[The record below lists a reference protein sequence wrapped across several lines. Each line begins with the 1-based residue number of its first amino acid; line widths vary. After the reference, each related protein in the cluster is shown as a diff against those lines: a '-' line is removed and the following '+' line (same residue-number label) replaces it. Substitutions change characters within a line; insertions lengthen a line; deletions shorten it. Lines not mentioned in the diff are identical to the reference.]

1 MNDLS
6 PSTQKKLSVI
16 INAAYYI
23 MILAAFYLV
32 FRTFAGILM
41 PFLFACIFALM
52 LHRPITFINRKL
64 KIPRS
69 PLSALFVI
77 LILGVIVTLFMLLGM
92 EIAEQVKGFIEFIKL
107 KFHNMSG
114 ICETLKTYAVN
125 AVGFLPDSLRT
136 AATQSITAFF
146 DNLTEN
152 GFSDFSLD
160 SIGLDWSSILSK
172 GGGVIKKTVGQLPS
186 MLISILITIIATIF
200 ICADYEKIRDFIL
213 RQVSAETQ
221 LKIFNTK
228 HVVFG
233 SLRKMLKAYSLIVLI
248 TTTELCIGL
257 YTLKLLKIYD
267 SSYIFMIALVIAI
280 IDIVPVLGTGT
291 VLIPWAIY
299 SFITGDISMGIG
311 LLIIYAIILV
321 VRQVIEPKLVAGQ
334 AGLSPIV
341 TITAMYIGTKTLGIL
356 GFFIL
361 PFAAI
366 VVKQLNDEG
375 IIHLFKTKAAVP
387 ASVEQDSGSEDGD
400 GYGGEDDYDGGD
412 DYSGGDYDGNGGDED
427 DSMYAPAENDS
438 QRNFE

>member
-1 MNDLS
+1 MNELS
-6 PSTQKKLSVI
+6 STTQKRLSAI
-16 INAAYYI
+16 INVVYVI
-23 MILAAFYLV
+23 MIMAAFYLV

-41 PFLFACIFALM
+41 PFIFAFIFAML
-52 LHRPITFINRKL
+52 LHRPITFVNKKL

-69 PLSALFVI
+69 PVSALFVI
-77 LILGVIVTLFMLLGM
+77 LILGVIVTLIMLLGM

-107 KFHNMSG
+107 KFHNISG

-160 SIGLDWSSILSK
+160 SIGINWSSLLSK

-186 MLISILITIIATIF
+186 VLISILITIIATVF

-213 RQVSAETQ
+213 RQVSPDVRR
-221 LKIFNTK
+221 KIFNTK
-228 HVVFG
+228 SVVFG

-257 YTLKLLKIYD
+257 YTLKFMKIYD

-299 SFITGDISMGIG
+299 SFINGSVSMGIG
-311 LLIIYAIILV
+311 LLVIYAIILV
-321 VRQVIEPKLVAGQ
+321 VRQIIEPKLVAGQ

-361 PFAAI
+361 PFSVI
-366 VVKQLNDEG
+366 VIKQLNDEG
-375 IIHLFKTKAAVP
+375 IIHIFKTKKDISAA
-387 ASVEQDSGSEDGD
+387 SSDGQSGSAPRD
-400 GYGGEDDYDGGD
+400 GGENESEKPDEITAMNVSEAEETDN
-412 DYSGGDYDGNGGDED
+412 NG
-427 DSMYAPAENDS
+427 
-438 QRNFE
+438 

>member
-1 MNDLS
+1 MNELS
-6 PSTQKKLSVI
+6 STTQKRLSAI
-16 INAAYYI
+16 INVVYVI
-23 MILAAFYLV
+23 MIMAAFYLV

-41 PFLFACIFALM
+41 PFIFAFIFAML
-52 LHRPITFINRKL
+52 LHRPITFVNKKL

-69 PLSALFVI
+69 PVSALFVI
-77 LILGVIVTLFMLLGM
+77 LILGVIVTLIMLLGM

-107 KFHNMSG
+107 KFHNISG

-160 SIGLDWSSILSK
+160 SIGINWSSLLSK

-186 MLISILITIIATIF
+186 VLISILITIIATVF

-213 RQVSAETQ
+213 RQVSPDVRR
-221 LKIFNTK
+221 KIFNTK
-228 HVVFG
+228 SVVFG

-257 YTLKLLKIYD
+257 YTLKFMKIYD

-291 VLIPWAIY
+291 VLIPWALLELL
-299 SFITGDISMGIG
+299 TGDWKQAVILTG
-311 LLIIYAIILV
+311 LYLV
-321 VRQVIEPKLVAGQ
+321 CYFVRQILEVRMMGGQ
-334 AGLSPIV
+334 VGLSPLE
-341 TITAMYIGTKTLGIL
+341 TLASVYVGLELFGFFGFIL
-356 GFFIL
+356 GPLGLLLIEDL
-361 PFAAI
+361 
-366 VVKQLNDEG
+366 
-375 IIHLFKTKAAVP
+375 
-387 ASVEQDSGSEDGD
+387 VEVWTRETHD
-400 GYGGEDDYDGGD
+400 
-412 DYSGGDYDGNGGDED
+412 
-427 DSMYAPAENDS
+427 
-438 QRNFE
+438 

>member
-6 PSTQKKLSVI
+6 PTTQKRLSAI
-16 INAAYYI
+16 INVIYVI
-23 MILAAFYLV
+23 MIMAAFYLV

-41 PFLFACIFALM
+41 PFIFAFIFAM
-52 LHRPITFINRKL
+52 ILHRPITFVNKKL

-69 PLSALFVI
+69 PVSALFVI
-77 LILGVIVTLFMLLGM
+77 LILGIIVTLIMLLGM

-107 KFHNMSG
+107 KFHNISG
-114 ICETLKTYAVN
+114 ICETLKTYAVS

-160 SIGLDWSSILSK
+160 SIGIDWSSLLSK

-186 MLISILITIIATIF
+186 VVVSILITIIATVF

-213 RQVSAETQ
+213 RQVSPDIRR
-221 LKIFNTK
+221 KIFNTK
-228 HVVFG
+228 SVVFG

-257 YTLKLLKIYD
+257 YTLKFMKIYD

-299 SFITGDISMGIG
+299 SFINGAVSMGIG

-361 PFAAI
+361 PFAVI
-366 VVKQLNDEG
+366 VIKQLNDEG
-375 IIHLFKTKAAVP
+375 IIHIFKTKADVSLNSSDGQNNVDAP
-387 ASVEQDSGSEDGD
+387 DCGENASEETGLR
-400 GYGGEDDYDGGD
+400 
-412 DYSGGDYDGNGGDED
+412 
-427 DSMYAPAENDS
+427 APATEKTDN
-438 QRNFE
+438 NE